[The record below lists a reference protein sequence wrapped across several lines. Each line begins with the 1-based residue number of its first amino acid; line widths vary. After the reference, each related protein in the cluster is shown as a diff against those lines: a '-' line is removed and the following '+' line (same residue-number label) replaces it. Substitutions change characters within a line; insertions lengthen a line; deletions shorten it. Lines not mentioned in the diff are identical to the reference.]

1 MSPLENDDGES
12 ICEERKKMMRG
23 TLLTVKKNHVVAV
36 GRSRVFLS
44 EWNQSRHRDPNLNK
58 WRRWEILEGNRRRS

>member
-23 TLLTVKKNHVVAV
+23 TLLTVKKKSC
-36 GRSRVFLS
+36 G
-44 EWNQSRHRDPNLNK
+44 
-58 WRRWEILEGNRRRS
+58 RRWEKPSLFIGMESITSS